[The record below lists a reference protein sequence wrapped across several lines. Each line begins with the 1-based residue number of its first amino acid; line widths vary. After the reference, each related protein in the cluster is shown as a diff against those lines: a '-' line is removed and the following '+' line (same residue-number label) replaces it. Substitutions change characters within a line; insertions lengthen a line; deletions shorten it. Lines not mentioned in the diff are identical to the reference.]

1 MTTATVLNV
10 AIAVIQKD
18 NQYLIAKR
26 PAHGPFPN
34 FWEFPG
40 GKLLPDETPE
50 ECVIRE
56 VFEEVSVFVA
66 IERPYPIIRH
76 SYIDQEII
84 LHPYLCRLVTGT
96 PQSSQEIRWVLAS
109 ELSLF
114 TFPEA
119 SRPLL
124 KALTGVAPLAEGKF

>member
-1 MTTATVLNV
+1 MTPTTPVNV

-26 PAHGPFPN
+26 SAHGPFPN

-40 GKLLPDETPE
+40 GKQLPNETPE

-56 VFEEVSVFVA
+56 VFEEISVFVA
-66 IERPYPIIRH
+66 IERPYPTIRH
-76 SYIDQEII
+76 CYADQEII

-96 PQSSQEIRWVLAS
+96 PQSSQEIRWVLARA
-109 ELSLF
+109 LSLF

-124 KALTGVAPLAEGKF
+124 KALTGGVS